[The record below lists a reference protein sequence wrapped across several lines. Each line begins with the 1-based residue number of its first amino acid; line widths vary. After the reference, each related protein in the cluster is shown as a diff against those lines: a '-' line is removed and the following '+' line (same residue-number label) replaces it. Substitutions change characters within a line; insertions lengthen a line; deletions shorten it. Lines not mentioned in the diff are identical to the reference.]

1 MTFRA
6 VKKCSKDEQECHASL
21 VTNVYKNDQ
30 VTPEYFSTL
39 GIKILHG
46 RPFLPSD
53 QFGAPPVA
61 IVNET
66 LARDVWH
73 DQNPLGKCLVH
84 STKECH
90 TVVGVVP
97 DQIKSL
103 AAGHTMSRML
113 AGPSYNTADAYFPM
127 EQEVSKYLDSP
138 ATALLIR
145 TFGDASNATHDI
157 SAALAGLAPGGRYVS
172 VHPLSEMIDPQI
184 RPFRLGASMFTLFGA
199 LALLLSAVGI
209 YGVLAFLV
217 RQRTSEIGIRMA
229 LGALPRDVLKL
240 VIWQGMKFAA
250 LGLIIGIAAALSLTR
265 LVRSVLFEVRPTDVT
280 SYITACAILTTVAL
294 LACLLPAW
302 RAARVDPATSLR
314 HE

>member
-1 MTFRA
+1 
-6 VKKCSKDEQECHASL
+6 
-21 VTNVYKNDQ
+21 
-30 VTPEYFSTL
+30 
-39 GIKILHG
+39 
-46 RPFLPSD
+46 
-53 QFGAPPVA
+53 
-61 IVNET
+61 
-66 LARDVWH
+66 
-73 DQNPLGKCLVH
+73 
-84 STKECH
+84 
-90 TVVGVVP
+90 
-97 DQIKSL
+97 
-103 AAGHTMSRML
+103 MSRNT
-113 AGPSYNTADAYFPM
+113 AGPSFNTEDVYFPL
-127 EQEVSKYLDSP
+127 EQKVSKDLDSP
-138 ATALLIR
+138 AASLLIR
-145 TFGDASNATHDI
+145 TLRNASNATHDI
-157 SAALAGLAPGGRYVS
+157 SAALSGLAPGERYIS
-172 VHPLSEMIDPQI
+172 VRPLSELKDPQV
-184 RPFRLGASMFTLFGA
+184 RPFRLGASMLTLFGA

-265 LVRSVLFEVRPTDVT
+265 LVRSLLFEVRPTDVT